1 MKGKTIGTMLL
12 LLLTMVLIIQWM
24 CRPKPNMPTERH
36 TQMANNRFTVYGYM
50 KCPYTV
56 KMLDELTT
64 NDQSFTFVD
73 VHTSVGNM
81 EFNKVLD
88 GRKDVGVPYTI
99 DHETGEHMLGYK
111 KINI

>member
-1 MKGKTIGTMLL
+1 
-12 LLLTMVLIIQWM
+12 M
-24 CRPKPNMPTERH
+24 CRPTPTIPTDRYGH
-36 TQMANNRFTVYGYM
+36 PQMVKNSNRFTVYGYM

-64 NDQSFTFVD
+64 NNKSFTFVD
-73 VHTSVGNM
+73 VHTHIGNKK
-81 EFNKVLD
+81 FNELLD
-88 GRKDVGVPYTI
+88 GRKNVGVPYTI